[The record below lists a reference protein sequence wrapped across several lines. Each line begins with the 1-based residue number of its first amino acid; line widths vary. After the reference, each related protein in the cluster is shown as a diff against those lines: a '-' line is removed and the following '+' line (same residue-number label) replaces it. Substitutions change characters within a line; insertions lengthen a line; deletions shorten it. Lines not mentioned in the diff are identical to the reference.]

1 MKQGTAK
8 FLMSLLVALSA
19 TLPSSRVLAD
29 DDAKTGKPASAD
41 GVKVDAPKPGLTERE
56 RWLLDKVE
64 QLERRVAELESKG
77 QPAATAA
84 SRTVSAVASAPPGE
98 TGMAAP
104 SAASPD
110 PTTSAATAITPPPVA
125 VRQPTEKATTATAKP
140 EKAAPFAYA
149 DFTWLNGNPRTK
161 ESPMDT

>member
-64 QLERRVAELESKG
+64 QLEKRVAELESKS
-77 QPAATAA
+77 QPATIAAAPPASPAA
-84 SRTVSAVASAPPGE
+84 STPGE
-98 TGMAAP
+98 TGLAVP
-104 SAASPD
+104 S
-110 PTTSAATAITPPPVA
+110 
-125 VRQPTEKATTATAKP
+125 
-140 EKAAPFAYA
+140 
-149 DFTWLNGNPRTK
+149 
-161 ESPMDT
+161 

>member
-64 QLERRVAELESKG
+64 QLEKRVAELESKN
-77 QPAATAA
+77 QP
-84 SRTVSAVASAPPGE
+84 
-98 TGMAAP
+98 AAP
-104 SAASPD
+104 SAA
-110 PTTSAATAITPPPVA
+110 AASSLTASTLPETAAAAAAPEAPNVWVAAAPAITPHSAGMKQSP
-125 VRQPTEKATTATAKP
+125 EKATSATPAA
-140 EKAAPFAYA
+140 EKAAPFAFA
-149 DFTWLNGNPRTK
+149 DFTWLNGNP
-161 ESPMDT
+161 